1 MDSVFSFT
9 NHALERMESRDI
21 SKTRVAQTL
30 FSGQI
35 SAEENGLLK
44 AKSWEFTGSRLI
56 RHEVIF
62 SGEEKLII
70 TAWNTSKP
78 FKIRQEKS
86 SGRQASKIYKQR
98 RQAWKKQECDS
109 GCREEYHSCNLR
121 FVA

>member
-44 AKSWEFTGSRLI
+44 AKSWEFTGS
-56 RHEVIF
+56 
-62 SGEEKLII
+62 
-70 TAWNTSKP
+70 
-78 FKIRQEKS
+78 
-86 SGRQASKIYKQR
+86 
-98 RQAWKKQECDS
+98 
-109 GCREEYHSCNLR
+109 
-121 FVA
+121 